1 MHAVFTQR
9 EPNGVHEWSGNWAE
23 TSVPSNG
30 DASSR
35 SPTRRMSAEA
45 NARRHPSELFWELG
59 GRGCYVRACPRR
71 QPPRS
76 AQRGAETKTAFG
88 HVLFADQAKSAVDAR
103 VAIGQR
109 GLVGRRIVPG
119 ESALSIWEANDCTI
133 PESGIANKRRPAT
146 AGDKFSTMVFNRG
159 TSGCGVSVLGSR
171 VLYDQFNNNICTHN
185 GLISIAC
192 GVRNTD

>member
-1 MHAVFTQR
+1 MVGQLGGDFGAVERRCELALADSPDECRSER
-9 EPNGVHEWSGNWAE
+9 E
-23 TSVPSNG
+23 
-30 DASSR
+30 
-35 SPTRRMSAEA
+35 EA
-45 NARRHPSELFWELG
+45 PLGTVLGARRPRLLCPSG
-59 GRGCYVRACPRR
+59 PRR

-146 AGDKFSTMVFNRG
+146 AGNKFSTMVFNRG